1 MGVLS
6 DLEPK
11 RVFEIF
17 EELCESTAPF
27 FCRFEQFGDRGQV
40 RPRFLFCIS
49 RQNRVYKGLSESVQN
64 YTPNLQERLCG
75 V

>member
-6 DLEPK
+6 GLEPK

-17 EELCESTAPF
+17 EELCESTALF

-49 RQNRVYKGLSESVQN
+49 RQNRVCEDFGESAQN
-64 YTPNLQERLCG
+64 YTPNLQERLCD